1 MDSIP
6 DGHEGDA
13 KKQTKSSSK
22 FCHKGGPWIDQLF
35 GFYQGAVGDCPQG
48 EEEVVGGEGAD
59 VLFTQKAV
67 LLVEA
72 RLPASRQP
80 GDVV

>member
-13 KKQTKSSSK
+13 KKKTKSSSK
-22 FCHKGGPWIDQLF
+22 LCHKGGPWIDQLF
-35 GFYQGAVGDCPQG
+35 RFYQGTVGDGPQG
-48 EEEVVGGEGAD
+48 EEEVVGDKGAD
-59 VLFTQKAV
+59 LLFPHQAV

-72 RLPASRQP
+72 RLPASRQL